1 LIEHHVCEMVARKP
15 SDTSGEVDE
24 SARGAD
30 GENQSADSS
39 AEKSSRAIRVG
50 GRQGVSRQRH
60 FQRGADSAVGE
71 GFIAVSVHGWG
82 LIEHLPR

>member
-1 LIEHHVCEMVARKP
+1 MITMSASPPASVGVGGRALIEHHVCEMVARKP

-39 AEKSSRAIRVG
+39 AEKTSRAIRVG
-50 GRQGVSRQRH
+50 
-60 FQRGADSAVGE
+60 VGK
-71 GFIAVSVHGWG
+71 A
-82 LIEHLPR
+82 

>member
-39 AEKSSRAIRVG
+39 AEKTSRAIRVG
-50 GRQGVSRQRH
+50 
-60 FQRGADSAVGE
+60 VGK
-71 GFIAVSVHGWG
+71 A
-82 LIEHLPR
+82 